1 MESGA
6 RSDATGGKG
15 DWLYPALALAEH
27 IDEVTLPTRPSYAKW
42 TLQTGRPLN
51 LICTSGQLPVKPRP
65 DGGVDSLLRTST
77 PVCLFTDRF
86 PSRISHFS
94 PPVLTTQPSRW
105 QPSLVISGFPCNFF
119 LEGGNTISFFFF
131 IRIKISRWL
140 NFDGNC
146 LCTTRWILQLK
157 LKFEF
162 RSIEFVDRY
171 LLLCRLNFVLLFFIF
186 IYLFFRDT
194 RRCECLCF
202 LIHFH
207 LWIVIHKFLAKEV

>member
-119 LEGGNTISFFFF
+119 FGGGKYNFFLLFY
-131 IRIKISRWL
+131 SYQ
-140 NFDGNC
+140 NF
-146 LCTTRWILQLK
+146 TAI
-157 LKFEF
+157 EF
-162 RSIEFVDRY
+162 RWKLPLYNTMDFIAEVEVWISVYRICWSISSFVSVKFCSPFFYFYLFIFSRYSSLRMFMFFNSFPFMDRY
-171 LLLCRLNFVLLFFIF
+171 P
-186 IYLFFRDT
+186 
-194 RRCECLCF
+194 
-202 LIHFH
+202 
-207 LWIVIHKFLAKEV
+207 

>member
-1 MESGA
+1 MENGA

-119 LEGGNTISFFFF
+119 WRGEIQFLSSFLFVSKFHGDWISMEIAFVQHDGFC
-131 IRIKISRWL
+131 SRSWSL
-140 NFDGNC
+140 NFGLSN
-146 LCTTRWILQLK
+146 
-157 LKFEF
+157 
-162 RSIEFVDRY
+162 
-171 LLLCRLNFVLLFFIF
+171 LLIDIFF
-186 IYLFFRDT
+186 
-194 RRCECLCF
+194 C
-202 LIHFH
+202 
-207 LWIVIHKFLAKEV
+207 VG